1 MADRWGYQGLGAEQY
16 EHLSDDELRSE
27 IARRLRLNAKLDDRP
42 PAEVQLLR
50 DVAALVEGL
59 NDADEG

>member
-1 MADRWGYQGLGAEQY
+1 MADRWGYQGLGVEQY
-16 EHLSDDELRSE
+16 AHLSDDELRSE
-27 IARRLRLNAKLDDRP
+27 IARRLRVNAKLDDRP

-50 DVAALVEGL
+50 DVAALVEAL

>member
-1 MADRWGYQGLGAEQY
+1 MADRWGYQGLGTEQY
-16 EHLSDDELRSE
+16 AHRTDDELRSE
-27 IARRLRLNAKLDDRP
+27 VARRLRVNAELDDRP

-50 DVAALVEGL
+50 DVAALVEAL